1 MSPSPRPSSGEVGR
15 HSAPS
20 DRPQTRTA
28 ESQETYDGAISRI
41 PEVPLSSVGGTPSE
55 HWHMYSPCELSVPTS
70 SGSNRYF
77 RSVFEIDAQHA
88 TT

>member
-1 MSPSPRPSSGEVGR
+1 
-15 HSAPS
+15 
-20 DRPQTRTA
+20 
-28 ESQETYDGAISRI
+28 
-41 PEVPLSSVGGTPSE
+41 
-55 HWHMYSPCELSVPTS
+55 MYSPCELSVPTS